1 MLATL
6 PPPAVA
12 WNSWNLGSGSAA
24 AGPLFSLAGGSRPW
38 PSPALPLIPSIPGL
52 LQSPPFLSL
61 FFGGWGGVGWR
72 PGKAPALCVVWD
84 RGSGPLPFR
93 CRRYAAN
100 SMGCSLITY
109 LITEECQQCVCFGKG
124 AGGMRRDHQPLCSSH
139 QKAAGRGGWEGLGC
153 PSRCLPPPPPPSP
166 GRGRFLWPFGG
177 GGRGAGEAVVILTR
191 SWKINRFPRHVAA
204 ASALA
209 LLFLEMGVTDGSR
222 SGGEGAGPLGV

>member
-1 MLATL
+1 MPATL

-12 WNSWNLGSGSAA
+12 WNSWNLGSGSAAA

-38 PSPALPLIPSIPGL
+38 PSPALPLIPSIPGS
-52 LQSPPFLSL
+52 LQSPPSSL
-61 FFGGWGGVGWR
+61 YFWGGGGLWR

-124 AGGMRRDHQPLCSSH
+124 AGGMRRDHQLLCSSH
-139 QKAAGRGGWEGLGC
+139 QKAAV
-153 PSRCLPPPPPPSP
+153 
-166 GRGRFLWPFGG
+166 GG
-177 GGRGAGEAVVILTR
+177 GGVRAGAPRLLPPLFFPRERAFPLAFWWRGPRGWGGAVVILTR
-191 SWKINRFPRHVAA
+191 SWKINRFFPPPPP
-204 ASALA
+204 SCC
-209 LLFLEMGVTDGSR
+209 GSFCF
-222 SGGEGAGPLGV
+222 SPQPSSSSKWG